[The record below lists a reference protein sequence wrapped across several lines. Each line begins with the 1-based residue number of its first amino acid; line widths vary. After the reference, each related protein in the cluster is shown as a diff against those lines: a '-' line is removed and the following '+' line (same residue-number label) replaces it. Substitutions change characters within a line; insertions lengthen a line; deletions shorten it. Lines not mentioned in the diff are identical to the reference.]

1 MAAGPK
7 PSLARVHSTRL
18 TYRSLATA
26 PNWPGQCGPH
36 DAACV
41 CTQRAHGAARSKR
54 VPWHGSRWLTG
65 GYPMA
70 KLCMDVD
77 PCDGASLGTVWPEAV
92 GVDRPRRGPHG
103 AQRAVWRFQRL
114 DDPRE
119 DIHRKHP
126 WTSVH
131 LPDMVPGTKSKREG
145 RTTERRSSSA
155 RSMVPELNGGEG
167 AGPSGRGAALGSGEA
182 LGPTHG
188 KRGGVRWLGTDSVV
202 GTEARRGGGNLPK
215 ADKKPRT
222 WTTSNGVASSYK
234 RARSEGD
241 GMARACRP
249 VHDRAWIVG
258 ACTRGRRAHRGI
270 NQQKLVWR

>member
-1 MAAGPK
+1 MMRHASARSARTARRAQSACRGTACGG
-7 PSLARVHSTRL
+7 SLAAIRWPSCAWMSIRAMAHRLARCGLKRWAWTDHVEVH
-18 TYRSLATA
+18 TA
-26 PNWPGQCGPH
+26 H
-36 DAACV
+36 SA
-41 CTQRAHGAARSKR
+41 RRGAAS
-54 VPWHGSRWLTG
+54 
-65 GYPMA
+65 
-70 KLCMDVD
+70 DD
-77 PCDGASLGTVWPEAV
+77 
-92 GVDRPRRGPHG
+92 
-103 AQRAVWRFQRL
+103 QRL

-119 DIHRKHP
+119 DVHRKHP

-131 LPDMVPGTKSKREG
+131 LPDTVPGTESKREG

-188 KRGGVRWLGTDSVV
+188 KRGGVRWLGTNSVV

-234 RARSEGD
+234 RTRSEGD
-241 GMARACRP
+241 GTARACRA

-258 ACTRGRRAHRGI
+258 ACTRGCRAHRGI